1 MLTNLHS
8 TVRAIALAA
17 LAGIALAASGCS
29 KGGPST
35 DQAGT
40 DMVIG
45 KADAPVTVIEYA
57 SVACP
62 ICARMNKAAMPQFM
76 SKYVDT
82 GQVRYIYRPMMTGNP
97 AVATA
102 GHLLAQCAGPDKA
115 FKVVDAIMRSQEE
128 MDRGGQPEQYVN
140 AQPVLATIAS
150 QVGMSKDQF
159 EKCVSNP
166 DGIQKL
172 NDANDK
178 ALKDGVKGTPA
189 FFINGKEIQLQK
201 YDISDLDAAIAPLLK
216 K

>member
-1 MLTNLHS
+1 MLTNFHS
-8 TVRAIALAA
+8 TVRAVAFAA
-17 LAGIALAASGCS
+17 LAGIALSAAGCS
-29 KGGPST
+29 KGPST
-35 DQAGT
+35 AATGT
-40 DMVIG
+40 DMTAG
-45 KADAPVTVIEYA
+45 KADAPVTVVEYA

-76 SKYVDT
+76 AKYVDT

-115 FKVVDAIMRSQEE
+115 FKVVDEIMRSQEE
-128 MDRGGQPEQYVN
+128 MDQGGPPEQYVN
-140 AQPVLATIAS
+140 AKPVLTTIAS
-150 QVGMSKDQF
+150 KVGLSKEQF
-159 EKCVSNP
+159 ETCVANP

-172 NDANDK
+172 NDAHDK
-178 ALKDGVKGTPA
+178 AIKDGVDGTPT
-189 FFINGKEIQLQK
+189 FFVNGKKIELRK